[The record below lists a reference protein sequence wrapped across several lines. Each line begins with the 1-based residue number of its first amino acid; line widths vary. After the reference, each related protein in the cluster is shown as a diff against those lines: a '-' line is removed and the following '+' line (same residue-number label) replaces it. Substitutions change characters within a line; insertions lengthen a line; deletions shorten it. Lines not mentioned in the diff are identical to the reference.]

1 MHKFSNMNRIL
12 KNITINVISSID
24 INFKKISIYTY
35 LIDKN
40 DNS

>member
-1 MHKFSNMNRIL
+1 MNRIL
-12 KNITINVISSID
+12 KNITINFISSID
-24 INFKKISIYTY
+24 INLKKISIYTY